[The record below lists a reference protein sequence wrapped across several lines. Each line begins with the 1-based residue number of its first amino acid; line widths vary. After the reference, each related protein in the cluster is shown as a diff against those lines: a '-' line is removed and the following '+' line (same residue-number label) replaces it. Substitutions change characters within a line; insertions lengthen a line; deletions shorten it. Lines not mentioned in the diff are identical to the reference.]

1 LAVPTKS
8 SKDRPTSFS
17 AVLAVLVGLAAV
29 ATIPAAVVAAEFY
42 DAATLLESAV
52 SIAPA
57 AVFAIVA
64 IVLGKRGRRQV
75 ERTLGRAR
83 GGSLAAI
90 GRILGYFALY
100 LAVTA
105 TISVAT
111 YYVLREFA
119 A

>member
-1 LAVPTKS
+1 M
-8 SKDRPTSFS
+8 
-17 AVLAVLVGLAAV
+17 LAVLVGLAAV

-42 DAATLLESAV
+42 DVATLLESAV

-64 IVLGKRGRRQV
+64 IILGQRGRREV

-100 LAVTA
+100 LAITA

>member
-1 LAVPTKS
+1 M
-8 SKDRPTSFS
+8 S
-17 AVLAVLVGLAAV
+17 AVLSVPVGLVAV

-42 DAATLLESAV
+42 DVTTLLESSV

-57 AVFAIVA
+57 AV
-64 IVLGKRGRRQV
+64 LGLLAVILGRRGRRQV

-83 GGSLAAI
+83 GSKLAAT
-90 GRILGYFALY
+90 GRFLGYLALY
-100 LAVTA
+100 LSVTA
-105 TISVAT
+105 GISVAT